1 MRSTHRLPTWGPLN
15 QWEGWKL
22 YFGSVV
28 TNNNTLRKEIEIWLH
43 TGLSDFGDDVHQPFF
58 LGLCFGWT
66 TGRVVMMVVVV
77 VVRQSRPVVSISLT
91 HTNFTVLR
99 LLMSVH
105 WTCLNYA
112 PMSIVHVHPLL
123 WRILG
128 HSFVTRDKTHKLTN
142 NWLV

>member
-1 MRSTHRLPTWGPLN
+1 
-15 QWEGWKL
+15 L

-105 WTCLNYA
+105 
-112 PMSIVHVHPLL
+112 
-123 WRILG
+123 
-128 HSFVTRDKTHKLTN
+128 
-142 NWLV
+142 